1 MGRFK
6 SWSYFQFS
14 VTQHLLFWI
23 WPLPALDQHT
33 AVSFIQTRTQADM
46 NFFVGTEFC
55 FIIKINK
62 RTSVEIQS
70 SSLPFSGSGQE
81 TLPYRCPVG
90 HTTIHLFTSF
100 FSYEHLWKKNGDFSM
115 YYPILLKV
123 RLMSVTLPGKNTK
136 VKYIANRHPTTLP
149 HSFEAKGLKMHCK
162 EPTRFYLSDNI
173 SITYSQI
180 RKPTTPQFHDWSKS
194 GEVYFR
200 NVWCLAVLYVKL
212 MALSFR
218 EIKCKNSTERLF
230 EKTRRS
236 RSNEWSYRSF

>member
-14 VTQHLLFWI
+14 VMQHLLFWI

-55 FIIKINK
+55 FIIRINK

-81 TLPYRCPVG
+81 TLPCRCPVG

-100 FSYEHLWKKNGDFSM
+100 FSYEHLWKKKRGLQYVLSYSSQGEVNVCNATWKK
-115 YYPILLKV
+115 YPSKI
-123 RLMSVTLPGKNTK
+123 
-136 VKYIANRHPTTLP
+136 
-149 HSFEAKGLKMHCK
+149 HCK
-162 EPTRFYLSDNI
+162 QASNNLTAF
-173 SITYSQI
+173 
-180 RKPTTPQFHDWSKS
+180 FWSRRAK
-194 GEVYFR
+194 
-200 NVWCLAVLYVKL
+200 N
-212 MALSFR
+212 AL
-218 EIKCKNSTERLF
+218 
-230 EKTRRS
+230 
-236 RSNEWSYRSF
+236 